1 VSAWARTLWLLTL
14 VSSSPNPAHR
24 SPNRSLCAITCSF
37 ASLRRFWRNSP
48 AQSSATHQQ
57 RAPKYPFWQP
67 FASSNQQSG
76 NPGYLGELRGPFSWY
91 SQRGS
96 CGDSRTSQLL
106 RHRYVQHS
114 SSSWMSKRSGS
125 LPCGPV
131 SGTWG
136 LRKSMRNLVRKEPA
150 KNGID
155 RKTAESIGR
164 LYRRKIR
171 FLEDPASPEMRQKL
185 RSQSSRS

>member
-1 VSAWARTLWLLTL
+1 
-14 VSSSPNPAHR
+14 
-24 SPNRSLCAITCSF
+24 
-37 ASLRRFWRNSP
+37 
-48 AQSSATHQQ
+48 
-57 RAPKYPFWQP
+57 
-67 FASSNQQSG
+67 
-76 NPGYLGELRGPFSWY
+76 
-91 SQRGS
+91 
-96 CGDSRTSQLL
+96 
-106 RHRYVQHS
+106 
-114 SSSWMSKRSGS
+114 MSKSSGS

-150 KNGID
+150 KHEID

-171 FLEDPASPEMRQKL
+171 FLEDPASPETRQKL